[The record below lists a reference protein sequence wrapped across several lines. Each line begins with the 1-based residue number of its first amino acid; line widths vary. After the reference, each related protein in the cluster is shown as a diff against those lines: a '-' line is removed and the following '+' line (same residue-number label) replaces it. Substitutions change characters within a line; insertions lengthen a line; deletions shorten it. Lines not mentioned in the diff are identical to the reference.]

1 MSRSQRGSLCSGR
14 RNGDARISACQGHSC
29 EASAWPERGE
39 KLIARDDLAGAF
51 RHVDEHGHDLEVEL
65 AGAASAGQL
74 AGGRIDA
81 ELSDSKALFEVTVG
95 PSLRPRV
102 HGLCQRWST

>member
-1 MSRSQRGSLCSGR
+1 M
-14 RNGDARISACQGHSC
+14 
-29 EASAWPERGE
+29 E
-39 KLIARDDLAGAF
+39 LIARDDLARAL

-65 AGAASAGQL
+65 AGAAGQL

-81 ELSDSKALFEVTVG
+81 ELSDSKTLFEVTVG